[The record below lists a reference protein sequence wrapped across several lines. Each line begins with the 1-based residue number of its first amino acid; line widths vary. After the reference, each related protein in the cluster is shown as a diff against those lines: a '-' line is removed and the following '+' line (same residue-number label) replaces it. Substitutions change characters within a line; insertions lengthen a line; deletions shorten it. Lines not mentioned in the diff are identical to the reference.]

1 MLDHILT
8 RQNIARSLRAGPAH
22 QHVDAYVAWLVARQ
36 HTPGSM
42 SLYLHALARYCVWI
56 EESKREVGR
65 DEVANLAAF
74 RAHLDNRG
82 LLYRKRRDGKRKLRG
97 DVSCVGTFVDF
108 FVETGVA
115 TPPLR
120 EPTVQEKYPLLAE
133 YAAWIGQHGGVRA
146 SSQRVYLV
154 VLGRLV
160 EAIGDDPS
168 KYTTRNVRGFV
179 TEECAKFG
187 VDRATTITI
196 AARSYLRFLVA
207 TGRIARGMEGAL
219 MYPANWG
226 LSSIP
231 RYIEPDDV
239 EKAIAVFDPAT
250 KVGARDR
257 AIILLLARLGLRAG
271 EVAALRMADVDWGG
285 GRLAVAGKGRRQHWL
300 PLPQEVGDAMLV
312 YLRDARP
319 KVANEFVF
327 LRVLAPY
334 REIHMEAVA
343 AVAKKAIRVSGVK
356 APSVGSHVFRHSVAT
371 TMLRQGASL
380 AGVGAVLRHRRPD
393 TTAHYAKVDLG
404 MLGELAQPWPEVS
417 PC

>member
-1 MLDHILT
+1 MLDQILT
-8 RQNIARSLRAGPAH
+8 RQNIARSLRAGPARE
-22 QHVDAYVAWLVARQ
+22 HVDAYVAWLVARQ
-36 HTPGSM
+36 YTRGSM

-56 EESKREVGR
+56 DESKRQVGR

-74 RAHLDNRG
+74 RAHLDTRG
-82 LLYRKRRDGKRKLRG
+82 LLYGMGRNGKMELRG
-97 DVSCVGTFVDF
+97 DVSSVGTFVGF
-108 FVETGVA
+108 LVETGVA
-115 TPPLR
+115 TPPSR
-120 EPTVQEKYPLLAE
+120 KPTIQEQYPILAE

-154 VLGRLV
+154 VLARLV
-160 EAIGDDPS
+160 EGVGDDPS
-168 KYTTRNVRGFV
+168 TYTTRNVRGFV
-179 TEECAKFG
+179 TKESGKFG

-196 AARSYLRFLVA
+196 ATRSYLRFLVA
-207 TGRIARGMEGAL
+207 TGRVARGMEGAL
-219 MYPANWG
+219 MYPANWR
-226 LSSIP
+226 LSSVP

-271 EVAALRMADVDWGG
+271 EVAALRMADVDWVG

-300 PLPQEVGDAMLV
+300 PLPQEVGDAMLA
-312 YLRDARP
+312 YLLDARP
-319 KVANEFVF
+319 KVPSEFVF
-327 LRVLAPY
+327 LRTLAPY
-334 REIHMEAVA
+334 RELSMEAVA
-343 AVAKKAIRVSGVK
+343 AVAKKAIRLSGVK
-356 APSVGSHVFRHSVAT
+356 TPSVGSHVFRHSVAT

-380 AGVGAVLRHRRPD
+380 AGVGAVLRHRNPG

-404 MLGELAQPWPEVS
+404 MLGEVAQPWPEVS